1 MPLRDPRLTGD
12 IFDAHIAVFART
24 PQHRA
29 SVQIMLDSV
38 RRLGIV
44 AANIFGQFYLLR
56 PLLPGPPWTANIPH
70 LSSAKRGEQP

>member
-1 MPLRDPRLTGD
+1 LTGD

-38 RRLGIV
+38 RRFAIV
-44 AANIFGQFYLLR
+44 AATIFGQFYLLR
-56 PLLPGPPWTANIPH
+56 PLLSRSPWTAKIPH
-70 LSSAKRGEQP
+70 LSSAKRGEPP